1 LTILT
6 LENTVGT
13 TIPAG
18 TIIMTGTPHGVGA
31 FMEPQTWLQNGDV
44 VDVEVTGIG
53 MLRNK
58 IVFRDAA
65 L

>member
-1 LTILT
+1 
-6 LENTVGT
+6 
-13 TIPAG
+13 
-18 TIIMTGTPHGVGA
+18 
-31 FMEPQTWLQNGDV
+31 MEPQTWLQNGDV
-44 VDVEVTGIG
+44 VDVEVIGIG